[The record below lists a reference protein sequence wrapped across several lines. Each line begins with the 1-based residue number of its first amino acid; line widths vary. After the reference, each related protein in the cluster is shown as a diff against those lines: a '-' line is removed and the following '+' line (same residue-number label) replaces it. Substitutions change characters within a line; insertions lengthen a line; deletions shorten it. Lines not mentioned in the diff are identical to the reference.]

1 MQQHLTPRERELV
14 AIGAALGSNCIP
26 CTESHIDKAR
36 KAGLSDVEIRV
47 AVHLAD
53 EVRKA
58 PAAKVLET
66 ALNALHASRAS
77 EPCCGA

>member
-1 MQQHLTPRERELV
+1 MQHLNTRERELV

-26 CTESHIDKAR
+26 CTESHIAKA
-36 KAGLSDVEIRV
+36 KQAGLSDVEIRV
-47 AVHLAD
+47 AIHLAD

-66 ALNALHASRAS
+66 ALDALRDSQPAG
-77 EPCCGA
+77 PCCHS